1 MAFGFLIQRYTG
13 EGKREVALPL
23 EAEAMC
29 LCCLVPN
36 SPVSEC
42 SAFRLESK
50 GAMWIQ
56 YTRGVV
62 CPWESKVSSDR
73 AGAGRHKSMCQRVR
87 SEAFVSSISL
97 GSWVFY
103 DVLRFGDRDALFI
116 RKLGELVLNGFE
128 FLFDMF
134 PVRRGRELLLFIQFI
149 AQIVDLHAEIF
160 DLCLDLEQ
168 QMEDL
173 FLVPVSGVAKAT
185 VEEIDAFVQHH
196 LSLEGIFK
204 DDGELLEDFGVL
216 EDAFEIVVG
225 FFRPIVEVW
234 LPEFFKHG
242 MASLGVCLML
252 QRSMLFQ
259 NCCAATQ
266 DREREGAC
274 QAKILQCNM

>member
-87 SEAFVSSISL
+87 SEAFVSSSSL

-103 DVLRFGDRDALFI
+103 DVLRFGDSDALFI

-149 AQIVDLHAEIF
+149 A
-160 DLCLDLEQ
+160 
-168 QMEDL
+168 
-173 FLVPVSGVAKAT
+173 
-185 VEEIDAFVQHH
+185 
-196 LSLEGIFK
+196 
-204 DDGELLEDFGVL
+204 
-216 EDAFEIVVG
+216 
-225 FFRPIVEVW
+225 
-234 LPEFFKHG
+234 
-242 MASLGVCLML
+242 
-252 QRSMLFQ
+252 
-259 NCCAATQ
+259 
-266 DREREGAC
+266 
-274 QAKILQCNM
+274 